1 MCLMAHF
8 SIGSFVSEQKDA
20 SDMEVTMRSILK
32 EMTRE
37 EKFRLLTGTGSNTS
51 YEFSRL
57 ASGRCVSTTA
67 PSACG

>member
-1 MCLMAHF
+1 
-8 SIGSFVSEQKDA
+8 
-20 SDMEVTMRSILK
+20 MRSILK

-51 YEFSRL
+51 YEISRL
-57 ASGRCVSTTA
+57 GIRADAFPTTA